1 MQTKLKEHL
10 VDCLTKYFKENLVSV
25 VFFGSRAR
33 REAKPESDYDIFLV
47 ANELPKRILDRQS
60 HVRKAISFKF
70 EQKISIHAKTKA
82 EFERGF
88 PPLYLDLGLDGQI
101 LYDTA
106 NYMHKK
112 INRIQEITKDSGLYR
127 VKRNGGHVWEWKR
140 QPGPYWSVT
149 WGGFYDGTR

>member
-1 MQTKLKEHL
+1 MQTKLKEQL

-60 HVRKAISFKF
+60 YVRKAISFKF

-88 PPLYLDLGLDGQI
+88 PPLYLDLGLDALFSLWQ
-101 LYDTA
+101 A
-106 NYMHKK
+106 
-112 INRIQEITKDSGLYR
+112 ITQAL
-127 VKRNGGHVWEWKR
+127 
-140 QPGPYWSVT
+140 QPVQALRSMVMPHWLPLSYLWASHSMSV
-149 WGGFYDGTR
+149 